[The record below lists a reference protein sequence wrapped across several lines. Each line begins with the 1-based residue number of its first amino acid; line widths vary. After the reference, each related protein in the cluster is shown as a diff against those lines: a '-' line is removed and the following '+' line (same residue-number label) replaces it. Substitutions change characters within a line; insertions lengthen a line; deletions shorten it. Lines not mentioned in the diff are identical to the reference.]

1 VRRLRARSLLKEC
14 SSGTL
19 IELAFARAGRSA
31 RHGRFW
37 LLDCHEHRLFKRDR
51 ITLVALLNEEK
62 GIEEL
67 RLFPA
72 TNFDGES
79 IRLYNHT
86 EFFQRSTRLENIS
99 DFLNSLEQVRN
110 AVTSAPLRSD

>member
-1 VRRLRARSLLKEC
+1 M
-14 SSGTL
+14 GNTL
-19 IELAFARAGRSA
+19 SPAG
-31 RHGRFW
+31 
-37 LLDCHEHRLFKRDR
+37 HENRLFKRDR

-72 TNFDGES
+72 TNFDGNS

-86 EFFQRSTRLENIS
+86 EFFRRGSRLENIS
-99 DFLNSLEQVRN
+99 DFLNGLEQVRK
-110 AVTSAPLRSD
+110 AVTLAPLRSD